1 MRTQTLAH
9 VLSIRQILTG
19 AIGLTGLAAVA
30 GCDVAPPPSS
40 PAFIDKRQF
49 LQPAL
54 LEAPAPSLATQT
66 LSAATALVSLSPKV
80 GPNLRL
86 NDDATTRPQNEGTGA
101 AAAGLPGHLLVGSHD
116 YPADATAPVGGDV
129 VYYASFDDGR
139 SFPVRGVLPGLTRA
153 HGGEFQ
159 GASDPSIACA
169 ANGRCW
175 FATFVYDLALSR
187 TGIALHRSD
196 DGGRT
201 WRSPRFIVVDQDP
214 HIFHQKCTVAVDDSA
229 GPRRGSVYV
238 SWTRAE
244 LDDRG
249 RVVAAPIYLATS
261 RDQGMSFTLRRLSP
275 PDRLLNQWPHTLV
288 DGQGR
293 VLVFYENFLLD
304 DPDKDEHLVQRA
316 EDGENFGP
324 PLHVAYVWDTFF
336 PQPPARFRVNSQPM
350 PAAAPLL
357 GALHV
362 VFADL
367 RSGAYDILLT
377 SSLDGGLSW
386 SEPVRVNDT
395 LPAEQVMHALPA
407 VACNGYGVCA
417 ASFYST
423 RNDPA
428 GARVDMYLAPVA
440 VLPVLGGP
448 GGPGVGAPRS
458 WAGENVRVSDVSIDP
473 SVQFGG
479 TFLAE
484 FGGLVM
490 TATAAHPL
498 WTDTRS
504 AQPDATG
511 TPMRQQDVY
520 TARVT
525 VKLGR

>member
-1 MRTQTLAH
+1 MRTQTLARNPS
-9 VLSIRQILTG
+9 LQQILVG
-19 AIGLTGLAAVA
+19 AITLVALTASA
-30 GCDVAPPPSS
+30 GCEAPRSSPPPL
-40 PAFIDKRQF
+40 FDKRQL
-49 LQPAL
+49 LQPSWLAPP
-54 LEAPAPSLATQT
+54 APALAAQARRATTT
-66 LSAATALVSLSPKV
+66 LVPLAPEV

-169 ANGRCW
+169 ATGRCW
-175 FATFVYDLALSR
+175 FATLVYDLARSR

-201 WRSPRFIVVDQDP
+201 WQAPRFIALDEDRHV
-214 HIFHQKCTVAVDDSA
+214 FHQKCTVAVDDSW

-244 LDDRG
+244 LDDFG

-261 RDQGMSFTLRRLSP
+261 RDGGGSFTLRRLSP
-275 PDRLLNQWPHTLV
+275 PDRLLNQWPHTIV

-293 VLVFYENFLLD
+293 VLVFYENYLLD

-316 EDGENFGP
+316 EDGESFEA
-324 PLHVAYVWDTFF
+324 PLHVAYVFDTFV

-350 PAAAPLL
+350 PAVAPLL

-367 RSGAYDILLT
+367 RSGAYDVLLT
-377 SSLDGGLSW
+377 SSLDGGRSW

-395 LPAEQVMHALPA
+395 LPAAQVMHALPA

-428 GARVDMYLAPVA
+428 GALVDMYLAPVA
-440 VLPVLGGP
+440 VLPSPNG
-448 GGPGVGAPRS
+448 GAPRS

-473 SVQFGG
+473 AVQFGG
-479 TFLAE
+479 RFLAE

-498 WTDTRS
+498 WTDTRT
-504 AQPDATG
+504 AEPDATG
-511 TPMRQQDVY
+511 ALRQQQDVY

-525 VKLGR
+525 VKLER